1 MAGTDSRAGGMADV
15 AAVDALY
22 RPFADFAGWGRL
34 GTDRRELWSRFSTE
48 LDQQK
53 QLVTGALLERAVM
66 VAVRA
71 AAIDTG
77 AIEGL
82 YQVDRGFTM
91 TVAFQAF
98 AWQQALAERG
108 AGVRELFEAQLAG
121 YELAIDAVTGQT
133 PISEAW
139 LRSLHERICASQS
152 TYRVLTE
159 MGVQEQPLPKGRYKE
174 HPNHVLLAD
183 GTHHAYAPVADTAP
197 EMHRFVEQL
206 RTAAFEEAHP
216 VEQAAYAHYA
226 LTAAHPFADG
236 NGRVARALAS
246 VYLYKSLSI
255 PLVVFAN
262 QRRSYF
268 DVLARADDGDP
279 GPWLAFVA
287 DRGID
292 TMQLVVENLRS
303 AKAMQP
309 DEIAEKLG
317 ALFSPRGRTPAELDS
332 LALRLLGEAQDRWQA
347 ALAQLDSRP
356 GGVSIRRQVMDQDT
370 PPGYRPIGGRSA
382 PWVSVILETPAP
394 FSFSST
400 LWFTVNI
407 AVEDRNLFGFQ
418 LEASGAADRQ
428 DRLEVRDADLAP
440 ELSDVL
446 KGRLDQWIRRQLS
459 RLLAEVDRQVKA
471 ALDKYRA

>member
-1 MAGTDSRAGGMADV
+1 MADTDSRAGDVADV

-34 GTDRRELWSRFSTE
+34 GAEQRDLWNRFSIE
-48 LDQQK
+48 LEQQK
-53 QLVTGALLERAVM
+53 QEVTEAQLERAVM

-91 TVAFQAF
+91 TVALQAL

-108 AGVRELFEAQLAG
+108 EGVRELFEAQLAG
-121 YELAIDAVTGQT
+121 YALAIDAVTGQT
-133 PISEAW
+133 PMSEAW
-139 LRSLHERICASQS
+139 LRSLHERICASQG

-159 MGVQEQPLPKGRYKE
+159 MGVQEQELPKGRYKE
-174 HPNHVLLAD
+174 HPNHVRLAD

-197 EMHRFVEQL
+197 EMRRFFEQL
-206 RTAAFEEAHP
+206 RTGAFEEAHP

-226 LTAAHPFADG
+226 LTAVHPFADG

-246 VYLYKSLSI
+246 VYLYKRLSI

-262 QRRSYF
+262 QRQTYF
-268 DVLARADDGDP
+268 DVLARADDGDT

-292 TMQLVVENLRS
+292 TIQLVVESLRS

-309 DEIAEKLG
+309 DEIAERLG
-317 ALFSPRGRTPAELDS
+317 SLFSPRRRTHAELDN

-356 GGVSIRRQVMDQDT
+356 GSVSIRRQVMLQDAPPGCRRIGGHEAPGVVVTLQT
-370 PPGYRPIGGRSA
+370 PP
-382 PWVSVILETPAP
+382 P
-394 FSFSST
+394 FSCNST
-400 LWFTVNI
+400 LCFTVTI
-407 AVEDRNLFGFQ
+407 AVDDRNPFGFR
-418 LEASGAADRQ
+418 LEASGAAESQ
-428 DRLEVRDADLAP
+428 DRLDIRDADLAP

-446 KGRLDQWIRRQLS
+446 KLRLDQWIQRQLA
-459 RLLAEVDRQVKA
+459 RLSAELERQVNA
-471 ALDKYRA
+471 VLHQRR